1 MDKQTQGDLHRS
13 VFRYVTRHRVMY
25 FVSNSHG
32 IDMPPFPAYFDS
44 CGVETLKKEESDQLE
59 IEHVPLSLTGN
70 EVENPQVGM
79 QRYFVH

>member
-1 MDKQTQGDLHRS
+1 
-13 VFRYVTRHRVMY
+13 
-25 FVSNSHG
+25 
-32 IDMPPFPAYFDS
+32 MPPFPAYFDS

-79 QRYFVH
+79 QAQWTLFCALTQHGIEVCELVMQK